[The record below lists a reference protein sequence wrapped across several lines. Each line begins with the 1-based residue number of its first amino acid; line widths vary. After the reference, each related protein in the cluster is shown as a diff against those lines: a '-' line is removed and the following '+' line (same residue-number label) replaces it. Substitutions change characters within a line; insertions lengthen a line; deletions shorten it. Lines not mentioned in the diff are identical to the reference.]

1 MATNDNDPLGML
13 QKTGTVRD
21 DYYRPELRQAVLTKL
36 KELNR
41 EIPHVQN
48 AARNF
53 EQAVQSSAGV
63 NSTGTP
69 AFSTSHQR
77 ITATKD
83 AVRNWILSLI
93 ESFGYIEMTLS
104 SPSADVFEELVTKAV
119 KLGRTRSRHDQFR
132 AVIGSVSVDRTPLRP
147 NGARP
152 GTWEGGR
159 GPRARSDPQ

>member
-13 QKTGTVRD
+13 QKTGRVRD

-41 EIPHVQN
+41 EIPRVQN

-63 NSTGTP
+63 TNTRGP
-69 AFSTSHQR
+69 AFLSAHGR

-119 KLGRTRSRHDQFR
+119 QLGRTRSRHDQFR
-132 AVIGSVSVDRTPLRP
+132 AVIQSVNVDRTPASP

-152 GTWEGGR
+152 
-159 GPRARSDPQ
+159 